1 MGIYLIFFGL
11 TLASWWVQNSLSKKF
26 SKYGRIPLSH
36 PMSGRDVAIAM
47 LRSHGINDVIVTSV
61 AGDLTDH
68 FNPVNR
74 TVNLSQSVYATNSIA
89 AAAVAA
95 HECGHAVQHQVG
107 YSMLRLRSA
116 LVPAVSFASQWVSW
130 VILGGILLLQVFVFP
145 YLLLLGIAMFA
156 ITALFSLVT
165 LPVEVDASRRAMQ
178 WLEQS
183 GITQGDSTA
192 MAKDA
197 LRAAAY
203 TYVIAALGS
212 LATVIYYLLLFT
224 GSRR

>member
-130 VILGGILLLQVFVFP
+130 VILGGIILLQVFVFP

-178 WLEQS
+178 WLELS
-183 GITQGDSTA
+183 GITQGESTA

>member
-130 VILGGILLLQVFVFP
+130 VILGGIILLQVFVFP

-165 LPVEVDASRRAMQ
+165 LPVEVDASRRAML

-183 GITQGDSTA
+183 GITQGESTA

-197 LRAAAY
+197 LHAAAY

>member
-130 VILGGILLLQVFVFP
+130 IILGGIILLQVFP

-165 LPVEVDASRRAMQ
+165 LPVEVDASRRAML

-183 GITQGDSTA
+183 GITQGESTA

-212 LATVIYYLLLFT
+212 LATVIYYLLLFM

>member
-183 GITQGDSTA
+183 GITQGESTA

>member
-130 VILGGILLLQVFVFP
+130 VILGGIILLQVFVFP

-165 LPVEVDASRRAMQ
+165 LPVEVDASRRAML

-183 GITQGDSTA
+183 GITQGESTA

>member
-11 TLASWWVQNSLSKKF
+11 TLASWWVQHSLSKKF

-130 VILGGILLLQVFVFP
+130 VILGGILLLQVFP

-183 GITQGDSTA
+183 GITQGESTA

>member
-165 LPVEVDASRRAMQ
+165 LPVEVDASRRAML

-183 GITQGDSTA
+183 GITQGESTA

-197 LRAAAY
+197 LHAAAY

>member
-130 VILGGILLLQVFVFP
+130 VILGGIILLQVFVFP

-178 WLEQS
+178 WLELS
-183 GITQGDSTA
+183 GITQGESTA

-197 LRAAAY
+197 LHAAAY

-212 LATVIYYLLLFT
+212 LATVIYYLLLFM

>member
-130 VILGGILLLQVFVFP
+130 VILGGIILLQVFVFP

-165 LPVEVDASRRAMQ
+165 LPVEVDASRRAML

-183 GITQGDSTA
+183 GITQGESTA

-212 LATVIYYLLLFT
+212 LATVIYYLLLFM

>member
-26 SKYGRIPLSH
+26 SKYGRIPLSY

-165 LPVEVDASRRAMQ
+165 LPVEVDASRRAML

-183 GITQGDSTA
+183 GITQGESTA

-197 LRAAAY
+197 LHAAAY

>member
-130 VILGGILLLQVFVFP
+130 VILGGIILLQVFVSP

-165 LPVEVDASRRAMQ
+165 LPVEVDASRRAML

-183 GITQGDSTA
+183 GITQGESTA

>member
-130 VILGGILLLQVFVFP
+130 VILGGILLLQVFP

-178 WLEQS
+178 WLELS
-183 GITQGDSTA
+183 GITQGESTA

>member
-165 LPVEVDASRRAMQ
+165 LPVEVDASRRAML

-183 GITQGDSTA
+183 GITQGESTA

>member
-165 LPVEVDASRRAMQ
+165 LPVEVDASRRAML

-183 GITQGDSTA
+183 GITQGESTA
-192 MAKDA
+192 MAKDV

>member
-130 VILGGILLLQVFVFP
+130 VILGGILLLQVFP

-165 LPVEVDASRRAMQ
+165 LPVEVDASRRAML

-183 GITQGDSTA
+183 GITQGESTA

>member
-68 FNPVNR
+68 FNPMNR

-130 VILGGILLLQVFVFP
+130 VILGGIILLQVFVFP

-178 WLEQS
+178 WLELS
-183 GITQGDSTA
+183 GITQGESTA

-212 LATVIYYLLLFT
+212 LATVIYYLLLFM

>member
-130 VILGGILLLQVFVFP
+130 VILGGIILLQVFP

-156 ITALFSLVT
+156 VTALFSLVT

-183 GITQGDSTA
+183 GITQGESTA

>member
-130 VILGGILLLQVFVFP
+130 VILGGIILLQVFP

-165 LPVEVDASRRAMQ
+165 LPVEVDASRRAML

-183 GITQGDSTA
+183 GITQGESTA

>member
-47 LRSHGINDVIVTSV
+47 LRSHGINDVIVTSI

-130 VILGGILLLQVFVFP
+130 VILGGILLLQVFP

-156 ITALFSLVT
+156 VTALFSLVT

-183 GITQGDSTA
+183 GITQGESTA

>member
-1 MGIYLIFFGL
+1 MGIYLIFLGL

-130 VILGGILLLQVFVFP
+130 VILGGILLLQVFP

-156 ITALFSLVT
+156 VTALFSLVT
-165 LPVEVDASRRAMQ
+165 LPVEVDASRRAML

-183 GITQGDSTA
+183 GITQGESTA

>member
-26 SKYGRIPLSH
+26 SIYGRIPLSH

-68 FNPVNR
+68 FSPVNR

-130 VILGGILLLQVFVFP
+130 VILGGILLLQVFP

-165 LPVEVDASRRAMQ
+165 LPVEVDASRRAML

-183 GITQGDSTA
+183 GITQGESTA

-197 LRAAAY
+197 LHAAAY

-212 LATVIYYLLLFT
+212 LATVIYYLLLFM

>member
-130 VILGGILLLQVFVFP
+130 VILGGIILLQVFP

-165 LPVEVDASRRAMQ
+165 LPVEVDASRRAML

-183 GITQGDSTA
+183 GITQGESTA

-212 LATVIYYLLLFT
+212 LATVIYYLLLFM

>member
-26 SKYGRIPLSH
+26 WKYGRIPLSH

-130 VILGGILLLQVFVFP
+130 VILGGIILLQVFP

-165 LPVEVDASRRAMQ
+165 LPVEVDASRRAML

-183 GITQGDSTA
+183 GITQGESTA

-212 LATVIYYLLLFT
+212 LATVIYYLLLFM

>member
-130 VILGGILLLQVFVFP
+130 VILGGILLLQVFP

-156 ITALFSLVT
+156 VTALFSLVT

-183 GITQGDSTA
+183 GITQGESTA

>member
-11 TLASWWVQNSLSKKF
+11 TLASWWVQNSLNKKF

-116 LVPAVSFASQWVSW
+116 LVPTVSFASQWVSW
-130 VILGGILLLQVFVFP
+130 VILGGILLLQVFP

-183 GITQGDSTA
+183 GITQGESTA

-197 LRAAAY
+197 LHAAAY

>member
-130 VILGGILLLQVFVFP
+130 VILGGILLLQVFP

-156 ITALFSLVT
+156 VTALFSLVT
-165 LPVEVDASRRAMQ
+165 LPVEVDASRRAML

-183 GITQGDSTA
+183 GITQGESTA

>member
-1 MGIYLIFFGL
+1 
-11 TLASWWVQNSLSKKF
+11 
-26 SKYGRIPLSH
+26 
-36 PMSGRDVAIAM
+36 
-47 LRSHGINDVIVTSV
+47 DVIVTSV

-130 VILGGILLLQVFVFP
+130 VILGGILLLQVFP

-156 ITALFSLVT
+156 VTALFSLVT
-165 LPVEVDASRRAMQ
+165 LPVEVDASRRAML

-183 GITQGDSTA
+183 GITQGESTA